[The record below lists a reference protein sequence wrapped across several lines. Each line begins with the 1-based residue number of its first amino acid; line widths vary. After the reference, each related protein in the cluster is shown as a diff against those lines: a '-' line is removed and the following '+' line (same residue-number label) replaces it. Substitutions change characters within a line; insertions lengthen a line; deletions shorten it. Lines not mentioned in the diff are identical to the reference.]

1 MIILANRFIFKD
13 CGVHVTVPLLYGW
26 KIYNLSNMH
35 SVHSEIY
42 EMKVHIYNMVTI
54 LQLSIIYIDSNN
66 RNSNLIIVNILKYQY
81 NVFSWSK
88 P

>member
-1 MIILANRFIFKD
+1 
-13 CGVHVTVPLLYGW
+13 
-26 KIYNLSNMH
+26 MH

-42 EMKVHIYNMVTI
+42 EMKAHIYNMVTI